1 MSLFN
6 KCILKLKNQDE
17 MSKNEKEKLSEKVV
31 IEIFKIG
38 LNK

>member
-1 MSLFN
+1 MNLFN

-17 MSKNEKEKLSEKVV
+17 TSKKEKEKLSEKVV
-31 IEIFKIG
+31 IEILKIA

>member
-1 MSLFN
+1 MNLFN

-17 MSKNEKEKLSEKVV
+17 TSKKEKLSEKVV
-31 IEIFKIG
+31 IEILKIA